1 MKSSQRHWLVN
12 LIEYW
17 MQQRLLQWEVPSG
30 LCQKRCR
37 CCDSCL
43 YKELEEYTSSLTIA
57 LQFRQLR
64 LANATELKSDNL
76 QYNTLVRWD
85 KWLVDQ
91 ASDVPSKDDYGS
103 SFSSGWQ
110 NSGVWDI
117 NEFDFMYMFS
127 FPFSLQ
133 PSSGQLRGKLNITYL
148 KIFWGLPNRT

>member
-1 MKSSQRHWLVN
+1 
-12 LIEYW
+12 

-76 QYNTLVRWD
+76 QYNTLVRWFAGTND
-85 KWLVDQ
+85 LLTKRLMFQ
-91 ASDVPSKDDYGS
+91 AL
-103 SFSSGWQ
+103 F
-110 NSGVWDI
+110 
-117 NEFDFMYMFS
+117 
-127 FPFSLQ
+127 L
-133 PSSGQLRGKLNITYL
+133 
-148 KIFWGLPNRT
+148 